1 MAAAQK
7 AEQKAL
13 RSSGTMLRWTPR
25 QRNSWEHYLEAAHP
39 GTTVSR
45 HAPLLL
51 LAPQTSALRF
61 DTRGDTTPAS
71 AGALPRR
78 GGDGM
83 DVLPSQMSD
92 SQEGPGI
99 HGTGNAGA
107 GQALLC
113 QTWPDPAER
122 PRKPQPSSFHLSRS
136 CQPHMHQDEGMCWK
150 SRRGLANKETDSP
163 PQLLMA
169 ATESTGETGQRK

>member
-1 MAAAQK
+1 MDAPSEKQLGTLFGSGSPRNHR
-7 AEQKAL
+7 QPT
-13 RSSGTMLRWTPR
+13 RSRSTF
-25 QRNSWEHYLEAAHP
+25 SI
-39 GTTVSR
+39 
-45 HAPLLL
+45 
-51 LAPQTSALRF
+51 SALRF

-83 DVLPSQMSD
+83 DVFPSQMSD

-107 GQALLC
+107 GQALLR

-122 PRKPQPSSFHLSRS
+122 PRKPQPGSFHLSRS
-136 CQPHMHQDEGMCWK
+136 CQPHTHQDEGMCWK
-150 SRRGLANKETDSP
+150 SQRGLANKEPDSP
-163 PQLLMA
+163 PELLMA